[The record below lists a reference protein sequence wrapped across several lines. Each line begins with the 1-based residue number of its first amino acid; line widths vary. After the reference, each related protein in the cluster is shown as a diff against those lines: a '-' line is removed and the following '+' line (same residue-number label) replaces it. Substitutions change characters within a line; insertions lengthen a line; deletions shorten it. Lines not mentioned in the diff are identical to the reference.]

1 MPMIKARYPAD
12 WNAIALQVKN
22 TANWCCTECGKPC
35 RKPGVE
41 WLHFAYWIMITHP
54 QWFPLTEEDGEA
66 KIQRFTLTV
75 AHLDQNPQNNE
86 PSNLKALCAPC
97 HLRFDAPFRQH
108 NAYTK
113 RQWFGQLTLEELND
127 ECN

>member
-12 WNAIALQVKN
+12 WDEIALEVKN
-22 TANWCCTECGKPC
+22 AAEWTCTQCGKPC

-41 WLHFAYWIMITHP
+41 WVHFAYWILITHP
-54 QWFPLTEEDGEA
+54 HWFPLTQEDGEE

-75 AHLDQNPQNNE
+75 AHLDQDPQNNH

-97 HLRFDAPFRQH
+97 HLRFDNPFRQH
-108 NAYTK
+108 NTYTK
-113 RQWFGQLTLEELND
+113 REWLGQMTLEEL
-127 ECN
+127 